1 MQMQHMPSASGGVGL
16 DLQEK
21 RQMLAIKHK
30 SQCGWSKWQKLPQSA
45 SPHLLPSS
53 VCLLLKDKKDGQDRH
68 TPCAPTPL
76 TAAQDEDKH

>member
-30 SQCGWSKWQKLPQSA
+30 SQCGWSMWQKLPQSA
-45 SPHLLPSS
+45 SPHLFPSS
-53 VCLLLKDKKDGQDRH
+53 VCLLLEGKGRTRQTHSVRPSPSDCRSGRR
-68 TPCAPTPL
+68 
-76 TAAQDEDKH
+76 